1 MLPWMWE
8 KENYHTVLGENKQMV
23 NNLVFLKTHV
33 HSGPGVLLL
42 EPLEILMDILG
53 CIANNICITYIC
65 KRNKLETTQADG

>member
-33 HSGPGVLLL
+33 HSGLGVLLL
-42 EPLEILMDILG
+42 V
-53 CIANNICITYIC
+53 
-65 KRNKLETTQADG
+65 